1 MAFKIIITSWDL
13 TIANTPDKRASKQNT
28 SLTKLQ
34 TVIDDVKSKR
44 PTNVAQE
51 NFFIITID
59 EGGNAI
65 YKTADVGSSFTIPVS
80 DLDSSKLSD
89 LVTEVQSPIIKK

>member
-13 TIANTPDKRASKQNT
+13 TIANTPTKRASKQNT

-34 TVIDDVKSKR
+34 AVIDDVKSKR
-44 PTNVAQE
+44 PINVAQE
-51 NFFIITID
+51 NFFTITID

-65 YKTADVGSSFTIPVS
+65 YKTANAGSSFTVLTS
-80 DLDSSKLSD
+80 FLDPALLTA
-89 LVTEVQSPIIKK
+89 LVDEVQALPAKK